1 MFIKSQIWMVFA
13 FVAVGFYEGGYRF
26 ADENYLKGLL
36 ITSFPFVV
44 IGIFL
49 TRGAIKEEKEL
60 ERQQR
65 ELERRQR
72 SEEELERRQ
81 RSKENMKTG
90 GKADG

>member
-1 MFIKSQIWMVFA
+1 MVCSI
-13 FVAVGFYEGGYRF
+13 VAVLFYEGGRRF
-26 ADENYLKGLL
+26 ADENYLMGLL
-36 ITSFPFVV
+36 LTSIFPVV

-49 TRGAIKEEKEL
+49 TREAIKKEEEL

-65 ELERRQR
+65 ELERRQILERRQR

-81 RSKENMKTG
+81 RSSENMKTG